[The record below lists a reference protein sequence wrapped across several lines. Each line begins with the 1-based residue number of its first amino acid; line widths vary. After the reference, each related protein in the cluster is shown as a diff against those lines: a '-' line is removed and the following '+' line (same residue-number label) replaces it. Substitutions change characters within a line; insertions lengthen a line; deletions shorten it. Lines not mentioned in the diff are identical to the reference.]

1 MLAAPVALQTTC
13 GPHHFQRTA
22 TDYRL
27 LFIER
32 VASLKALLADGA
44 TLLDLLLNRGHNLR
58 QRFMALAAVLAR
70 AESDAFADRLE
81 LISASPVLQ
90 AWCSLDVIV
99 GQVFSDIGHK
109 VSNSLRG
116 QRSRTLR

>member
-1 MLAAPVALQTTC
+1 
-13 GPHHFQRTA
+13 
-22 TDYRL
+22 
-27 LFIER
+27 
-32 VASLKALLADGA
+32 
-44 TLLDLLLNRGHNLR
+44 
-58 QRFMALAAVLAR
+58 MALSAVLAR

-116 QRSRTLR
+116 QCSGTLR

>member
-1 MLAAPVALQTTC
+1 
-13 GPHHFQRTA
+13 
-22 TDYRL
+22 
-27 LFIER
+27 
-32 VASLKALLADGA
+32 
-44 TLLDLLLNRGHNLR
+44 
-58 QRFMALAAVLAR
+58 MALSAVLAR
-70 AESDAFADRLE
+70 AESNAFADRLE

-116 QRSRTLR
+116 QCSGTLRQQLAIAVRQLLDRGISDHANCECGSYFREGCDPLGLASHSLSSRCADAP